1 MSERGDFAGARPA
14 VEGQGNA
21 AGVARAGLA
30 FIRGICGTW
39 GGLIGLSIVLAI
51 VFLAVFQ
58 PMPYD
63 PFQQAIP
70 QRLKPPSAE
79 HWFGTDQLGRDLFS
93 RVVAGSR
100 VAVII
105 SLVTAGIALALGELV
120 GTLAGYF
127 GGLVDRIVV
136 ALCDTLQ
143 SFPNIALALVVI
155 ALMGPSFPILVIVLV
170 VAFAPYYARVARGLV
185 LQIKER
191 PYILAERALGAGSF
205 RIISRHIVPGM
216 VPSMLTMV
224 TMDIPT
230 IITAEAGLSFLG
242 LGIRPPNPSWG
253 GIMYEGFGRITSW
266 PWGVI
271 AASIAI
277 VSITLGFTLLGGRLK
292 QMLGARDL
300 GEPR

>member
-1 MSERGDFAGARPA
+1 MSEANGVSAARIA
-14 VEGQGNA
+14 VTGGR
-21 AGVARAGLA
+21 GVAGIFCAGFT
-30 FIRGICGTW
+30 FIQRICATW
-39 GGLIGLSIVLAI
+39 GGLIGLSIVLLI

-70 QRLKPPSAE
+70 QRLKPPTAE

-93 RVVAGSR
+93 RIVAGSR
-100 VAVII
+100 VAVIV
-105 SLVTAGIALALGELV
+105 SLFTACIALFLGGLV
-120 GTLAGYF
+120 GTIAGYF
-127 GGLVDRIVV
+127 GGLVDRVVV

-155 ALMGPSFPILVIVLV
+155 ALMGPSFPILVMVLV

-205 RIISRHIVPGM
+205 RIILRHIVPGM

-271 AASIAI
+271 AASVAI

-292 QMLGARDL
+292 QMVGARNL